1 MLSRKTT
8 RKDVRRL
15 VNQTDSAND
24 KNADLQVYGLVSAN
38 ERQFLTQISNP
49 SYAITSSPAGGKGQQ
64 IELIQEPLNTGDLNL
79 GHFSEPSLEDI
90 FTGMN
95 TGKRQALEWD
105 PESGRRIPLTNG
117 EFIDTSKPGLAFDFM
132 PGDEDAGYQIEQYM
146 KSLGKVEERL
156 YPVKA
161 IEGNGGS
168 SIQNYPIYSVQEIPL
183 VKSYPITF
191 VSASDDSVQKL
202 QTIQNQRYTDHFGER
217 VLRKQ
222 AVAAA
227 QNASLNRALQV

>member
-8 RKDVRRL
+8 RKDVKRL
-15 VNQTDSAND
+15 VTQSDNASN
-24 KNADLQVYGLVSAN
+24 KYADLQVYGLVSAN

-49 SYAITSSPAGGKGQQ
+49 SYAITSSPAGGKGAQ
-64 IELIQEPLNTGDLNL
+64 IELIQEPLNIGDLNL
-79 GHFSEPSLEDI
+79 GHFADPSIEDI
-90 FTGMN
+90 YSGNN
-95 TGKRQALEWD
+95 TGRRQRIDYD
-105 PESGRRIPLTNG
+105 PENPRRIPLTNG
-117 EFIDTSKPGLAFDFM
+117 EFVSTSTPNLLPDFFPGNDDDGFIIQ
-132 PGDEDAGYQIEQYM
+132 EYM

-156 YPVKA
+156 YPIKQVQ
-161 IEGNGGS
+161 GGGS
-168 SIQNYPIYSVQEIPL
+168 SVVNYPIYSVSEEPII
-183 VKSYPITF
+183 KSYPITF